1 MSDQETMQTRCLGG
15 FSVLWVTKRL
25 ISPVKIRIFCPKTT
39 KKIGIFIHIGPGLT
53 GSFGALLVGSCGARA
68 ASRKTPIYF
77 IIIKTISLTAFPP
90 LSVIHSDNISVTT
103 CIMPAHCSCVLIPDN
118 VIIVLDINASE
129 LSVFSG
135 HVKLSELHIF

>member
-1 MSDQETMQTRCLGG
+1 MNKSWDISEYQLKSSSWTQPQRHDWALAQT
-15 FSVLWVTKRL
+15 K
-25 ISPVKIRIFCPKTT
+25 
-39 KKIGIFIHIGPGLT
+39 PG
-53 GSFGALLVGSCGARA
+53 
-68 ASRKTPIYF
+68 
-77 IIIKTISLTAFPP
+77 ISLTAFPP

-103 CIMPAHCSCVLIPDN
+103 WIMPAHCSCVLIPDN